1 MTESR
6 WKQFAGHLRELSS
19 DVSEAERICQVTEH
33 LLEGASTS
41 ISVVLN
47 GSYAPAAQTSP
58 LAVLLDETQFR
69 LGDGPVFMVQS
80 STAPIVVDDL
90 YSHRATATYPAF
102 APVATSHGIRSISTF
117 PLVLGLAP
125 FGTVTVYRNHAGAI
139 SADQYADGLVAA
151 SFALANMVN
160 SQAGVPGDQNA
171 QDFTPAQFANSTL
184 HTAAGMVAEALN
196 ISIVESMVRIR
207 AHAFA
212 EDTPVS
218 EVARQIT
225 RRDITLLP

>member
-1 MTESR
+1 MPEPR
-6 WKQFAGHLRELSS
+6 WQQFAGRLRELSS
-19 DVSEAERICQVTEH
+19 DVPEAERICHAAEH
-33 LLEGASTS
+33 LLEGMATS

-47 GSYAPAAQTSP
+47 GSYAPVAHTSP
-58 LAVLLDETQFR
+58 LAVLLDETQFQ

-80 STAPIVVDDL
+80 STVPIVVDDL
-90 YSHRATATYPAF
+90 DSRGAAATYPAF
-102 APVATSHGIRSISTF
+102 APAATSHGVKSISTF
-117 PLVLGLAP
+117 PLALGLAP
-125 FGTVTVYRNHAGAI
+125 LGAVTVYRDHAGAI

-151 SFALANMVN
+151 SFALANIVN
-160 SQAGVPGDQNA
+160 SQAGVPGNPNA
-171 QDFTPAQFANSTL
+171 QDLTPAQFANSTL

-218 EVARQIT
+218 EIARQIT